1 MAHFK
6 KRHSNMK
13 NKLILIFGLL
23 LIMSSCRQDI
33 VPNELKPKF
42 DKILENPQVLT
53 EYDFKESTSISHI
66 AIPFD
71 FGSNKLRDSII
82 LKKLE
87 NSHIK
92 FITYV
97 YSDFKKDDKFKQD
110 ELNRERLFDL
120 YNYFP
125 NLFQD
130 EEIKWE
136 TILQTGGTDEESA
149 SKLFHGF
156 VVYYRPTPTAESM
169 KKEKEYIKAMI
180 DTSLTFIAP
189 LTDSTTI
196 VTSFESEIAPFS
208 EGDYVIESD
217 LSFKKGGKDYSAST
231 TGTYQFGN
239 YFQDTVVSAVI
250 NRNKHW
256 DKMLIACDL
265 TGSMSP
271 YSAQLFV
278 WHRLNIDKNKSQHFV
293 FFNDGDMTPDN
304 KKVTGKTGGIYHS
317 KANNFDE
324 LMKVANK
331 TMTNGYGSDAP
342 ENDIEALLE
351 GIDKCKDCND
361 IILIADNWA
370 NLRDYSLIEKVKK
383 PVRIILCGTQ
393 FGINKQYLELARATK
408 GSVHTIEQD
417 ITNLMTLK
425 EGQEV
430 KIGKQTFKIT
440 NGKFEEI
447 RKI

>member
-6 KRHSNMK
+6 RRHSNMK

-23 LIMSSCRQDI
+23 LFMSSCRQDI

-53 EYDFKESTSISHI
+53 EYDFKESTSISHF

-82 LKKLE
+82 LEKLE
-87 NSHIK
+87 NTHIK

-110 ELNRERLFDL
+110 EFNRERLFDL

-125 NLFQD
+125 NLFED
-130 EEIKWE
+130 EEIEWK
-136 TILQTGGTDEESA
+136 TIMQTGGKDGESA

-169 KKEKEYIKAMI
+169 KKEMEYIKAMI

-196 VTSFESEIAPFS
+196 ITSFESEIAPIG
-208 EGDYVIESD
+208 EGDYVFESD
-217 LSFKKGGKDYSAST
+217 LSFKKGGIDYSAST

-239 YFQDTVVSAVI
+239 YFQDTVVSVVL

-256 DKMLIACDL
+256 NKMLIACDL

-304 KKVTGKTGGIYHS
+304 NKVTGKTGGIYHS
-317 KANNFDE
+317 KANNFEE

-331 TMTNGYGSDAP
+331 TMTNGYGGDAP

-351 GIDKCKDCND
+351 GVNKCKDCND

-383 PVRIILCGTQ
+383 PIRIILCGTQ

-430 KIGKQTFKIT
+430 KIGKQTFIIQ
-440 NGKFEEI
+440 NGTFIQIK
-447 RKI
+447 

>member
-1 MAHFK
+1 M
-6 KRHSNMK
+6 KR
-13 NKLILIFGLL
+13 KLILIFGLL
-23 LIMSSCRQDI
+23 LSISSCQQDI
-33 VPNELKPKF
+33 VPNELKPKI
-42 DKILENPQVLT
+42 DEILENPQILT
-53 EYDFKESTSISHI
+53 EYNFNEGTSISHI
-66 AIPFD
+66 SIPFD
-71 FGSNKLRDSII
+71 FGSNRLRDSVI

-87 NSHIK
+87 NAHIK
-92 FITYV
+92 FIIYV
-97 YSDFKKDDKFKQD
+97 YSDFKKDDRFKQD
-110 ELNRERLFDL
+110 ELNRERLFEL

-125 NLFQD
+125 NLFKD
-130 EEIKWE
+130 EEVKWE
-136 TILQTGGTDEESA
+136 TILQTGGTDEKSA

-156 VVYYRPTPTAESM
+156 VVYYRPTPSAESM
-169 KKEKEYIKAMI
+169 KKEIEYIRAMI

-189 LTDSTTI
+189 LTDTI
-196 VTSFESEIAPFS
+196 IITRSFTAKLLNWDGRDTIIS
-208 EGDYVIESD
+208 SD
-217 LSFKKGGKDYSAST
+217 LSFKEGGKEYSAST
-231 TGTYQFGN
+231 TRTYQFGN
-239 YFQDTVVSAVI
+239 YFQDTVVSAVL

-256 DKMLIACDL
+256 NKMLITCDL

-293 FFNDGDMTPDN
+293 FFNDGDMTPDD

-317 KANNFDE
+317 KANDFDA
-324 LMKVANK
+324 LMKVAFK
-331 TMTNGYGSDAP
+331 TMRNGNGGDAP

-351 GIDKCKDCND
+351 GINKCKDCYD

-370 NLRDYSLIEKVKK
+370 NMRDYSLIEKVGK

-393 FGINKQYLELARATK
+393 FGINKQYIELARATN

-417 ITNLMTLK
+417 ITDLMTLK
-425 EGQEV
+425 EGQEI

-447 RKI
+447 

>member
-1 MAHFK
+1 
-6 KRHSNMK
+6 MK

-23 LIMSSCRQDI
+23 LSMSSCRQDI

-42 DKILENPQVLT
+42 DKILENPQILT
-53 EYDFKESTSISHI
+53 EYNFNEGTSISHI

-71 FGSNKLRDSII
+71 FGSNQLRDSII

-87 NSHIK
+87 NTHIK
-92 FITYV
+92 FMTYV
-97 YSDFKKDDKFKQD
+97 YSDFKKDDRFKQD

-125 NLFQD
+125 NLFKD

-136 TILQTGGTDEESA
+136 TILQTGGKDEESA

-169 KKEKEYIKAMI
+169 KKELEYIKAMI

-189 LTDSTTI
+189 LTDTTTI
-196 VTSFESEIAPFS
+196 ETSFESEIVDWD
-208 EGDYVIESD
+208 EGDYAIKSD

-231 TGTYQFGN
+231 TGTYEFGN
-239 YFQDTVVSAVI
+239 YFQDTVVAAVL

-256 DKMLIACDL
+256 NKMLIACDL

-304 KKVTGKTGGIYHS
+304 KKITGKTGGIYHS
-317 KANNFDE
+317 KANDFDE

-331 TMTNGYGSDAP
+331 TMTNGYGGDAP

-351 GIDKCKDCND
+351 GINKCKDCND

-393 FGINKQYLELARATK
+393 FGINIHYLELARATK

>member
-1 MAHFK
+1 
-6 KRHSNMK
+6 
-13 NKLILIFGLL
+13 
-23 LIMSSCRQDI
+23 MSSCRLDI
-33 VPNELKPKF
+33 VPNELKLKF

-53 EYDFKESTSISHI
+53 EYNFNKGTSISHI

-71 FGSNKLRDSII
+71 FGSNQLKDSII
-82 LKKLE
+82 IKKLE
-87 NSHIK
+87 NTHIK

-97 YSDFKKDDKFKQD
+97 YSDFKKDERFKQD

-125 NLFQD
+125 NLFED
-130 EEIKWE
+130 EEIEWE
-136 TILQTGGTDEESA
+136 TILQTGSKDEKTA

-156 VVYYRPTPTAESM
+156 VIYYRPIPTAESM
-169 KKEKEYIKAMI
+169 KKEMEYIKAMI

-189 LTDSTTI
+189 LTDTTTF
-196 VTSFESEIAPFS
+196 VTSFESAFVETDG
-208 EGDYVIESD
+208 GDYAIESD

-231 TGTYQFGN
+231 SRTYEFGN
-239 YFQDTVVSAVI
+239 YFQDTVVAAVL

-256 DKMLIACDL
+256 NKMLIVCDL

-304 KKVTGKTGGIYHS
+304 KKITGKTGGIYHS
-317 KANNFDE
+317 KANDFDQ

-331 TMTNGYGSDAP
+331 TMTNGYGGDAP

-351 GIDKCKDCND
+351 GISKCKNCND

-393 FGINKQYLELARATK
+393 FGINKQYLDLARASN

-425 EGQEV
+425 EGQEI
-430 KIGKQTFKIT
+430 KIGKQTFKIK
-440 NGKFEEI
+440 NGNFEEI